1 MTSAQLLN
9 QREAAEKLGLSP
21 KTLEKWR
28 SLGTPRLPFV
38 RLGSAIKYRESD
50 IEQFIRKS
58 VVGGEQPKAR
68 VRTKGQL

>member
-50 IEQFIRKS
+50 RRHAGRDRTYRIIAQGKS
-58 VVGGEQPKAR
+58 F
-68 VRTKGQL
+68 